1 MVSEYLNW
9 RMRRRSRKDEHRAV
23 MQGGIGSFGCS
34 LAMQWNVHSRTGDY
48 TNDGPKSAYK
58 TIRHAM
64 HAVKS
69 GDTVFIAPGAYD
81 PNLPKQISALRA
93 ANVVGTV

>member
-1 MVSEYLNW
+1 
-9 RMRRRSRKDEHRAV
+9 
-23 MQGGIGSFGCS
+23 
-34 LAMQWNVHSRTGDY
+34 
-48 TNDGPKSAYK
+48 
-58 TIRHAM
+58 M

-93 ANVVGTV
+93 ANVVGTVLGGH

>member
-1 MVSEYLNW
+1 
-9 RMRRRSRKDEHRAV
+9 
-23 MQGGIGSFGCS
+23 
-34 LAMQWNVHSRTGDY
+34 MQWYVDSRTGDD
-48 TNDGPKSAYK
+48 TNDGRGPKSAYK

-64 HAVKS
+64 HAEKS

-93 ANVVGTV
+93 ANVVGTVLGGH